1 MSLMKPSLK
10 KISELTGYS
19 VATVSN
25 TLSGNRKVS
34 ENAAEVIFNTARA
47 IGYITTSKIRRVKLV
62 SLRLTGKI
70 FDSTPFFTPLIDG
83 VSAECA
89 AYGYDLTYLPLDV
102 DSPSFS
108 EHLQK
113 LRSDINSAIIL
124 IGSEMTGDEYHYFE
138 NFPIPIVTLDY
149 WCPYFIFNGVEIN
162 NYDAAYLA
170 TNYLISKGHTR
181 IGYLRGEFR
190 IRAFHERGRGYR
202 GCMFDHELFCP
213 DSYTLTLGVTADRA
227 YKDMLTH
234 LGTERKM
241 PSAFFADDDII
252 ALGAV
257 KALQERGYKVPED
270 ISIIGFDDIAFCSMS
285 SPGLTSIHVPA
296 YEMGSLAVRRLHE
309 MLERSDSV
317 ITRTQV
323 CVTVTERESVRELSV
338 LG

>member
-1 MSLMKPSLK
+1 MKPNLK

-34 ENAAEVIFNTARA
+34 QEAANKIFSTARE
-47 IGYITTSKIRRVKLV
+47 IGYITMAKIKRVKLV
-62 SLRLTGKI
+62 SLRITGKI

-89 AYGYDLTYLPLDV
+89 ACGYDLTYVPLDV

-108 EHLQK
+108 EHLRK
-113 LRSDINSAIIL
+113 LQSDMNSAVIL
-124 IGSEMTGDEYHYFE
+124 IGSEMTGEEYHYFE
-138 NFPIPIVTLDY
+138 NFSVPIVTLDY
-149 WCPYFIFNGVEIN
+149 WCPNYRFNGVEIN

-181 IGYLRGEFR
+181 IGYLRGDFR

-213 DSYTLTLGVTADRA
+213 DSNILTLGVTADRA
-227 YKDMLTH
+227 YNDMLSH
-234 LGTERKM
+234 LSQERKM
-241 PSAFFADDDII
+241 PTAFFADDDII
-252 ALGAV
+252 ALGAI
-257 KALQERGYKVPED
+257 KALQEKGFRIPQD
-270 ISIIGFDDIAFCSMS
+270 ISIMGFDDISYCTVSTPA
-285 SPGLTSIHVPA
+285 LTSMHVPA
-296 YEMGSLAVRRLHE
+296 YEMGSLSVRRLHE
-309 MLERSDSV
+309 LMEHKDSV

-323 CVTVTERESVRELSV
+323 CVTITERDSICEHKYI
-338 LG
+338 